1 MSKEK
6 FLESLRKKLSIL
18 EESEIEDILTEYE
31 GYIEE
36 KIAKGSTEEEAVNS
50 MGNVN
55 ELAKDLL
62 SAYKIKTEE
71 KNKDTLNNLVDSFI
85 QVFDRIISVFANKSF
100 NEIVRFILELV
111 FIFIIIAI
119 CKIPFEIIENMGRG
133 IFSSFGTMPFRV
145 VNGVWNFILE
155 FAYLIFAILL
165 FIKIFESRYLN
176 DEYKSVLFTKKENEF
191 AKEKPKK
198 EKKNLNEEKP
208 RDTIDK
214 NRQEHCGFGI
224 IDALTNICIVFV
236 KFILLMVLF
245 GVSCYLVGMAIVTG
259 VLIYFLIKGVFYFG
273 ITFITIA
280 LFVLGILAFVF
291 LFNFIFNH
299 KNRLGIMLI
308 AFLVSFVLLGVGT
321 GICAIEFAS
330 TNIIYT
336 EEQENLH
343 TEEYKFTMQKNLLIT
358 ANLYNDRN
366 IVVDDSLGDE
376 IKVVYTY
383 NDKHMK
389 INANPY
395 IAKEGNYS
403 ILYTSYNVVQFKYT
417 KEFFDHFIDN
427 LKNKTIVA
435 TSFDNVNVKIHVSS
449 KVLNQLKENAIE
461 QQKEEYPE
469 DLEEICDDLSMKGYA
484 RPHYCEPYYR
494 HHNM

>member
-71 KNKDTLNNLVDSFI
+71 KNKDTLNNLVDSFM

-198 EKKNLNEEKP
+198 EKNLN
-208 RDTIDK
+208 R
-214 NRQEHCGFGI
+214 R
-224 IDALTNICIVFV
+224 
-236 KFILLMVLF
+236 
-245 GVSCYLVGMAIVTG
+245 
-259 VLIYFLIKGVFYFG
+259 
-273 ITFITIA
+273 
-280 LFVLGILAFVF
+280 
-291 LFNFIFNH
+291 
-299 KNRLGIMLI
+299 
-308 AFLVSFVLLGVGT
+308 
-321 GICAIEFAS
+321 
-330 TNIIYT
+330 
-336 EEQENLH
+336 
-343 TEEYKFTMQKNLLIT
+343 
-358 ANLYNDRN
+358 
-366 IVVDDSLGDE
+366 
-376 IKVVYTY
+376 
-383 NDKHMK
+383 
-389 INANPY
+389 
-395 IAKEGNYS
+395 
-403 ILYTSYNVVQFKYT
+403 
-417 KEFFDHFIDN
+417 
-427 LKNKTIVA
+427 
-435 TSFDNVNVKIHVSS
+435 
-449 KVLNQLKENAIE
+449 
-461 QQKEEYPE
+461 
-469 DLEEICDDLSMKGYA
+469 
-484 RPHYCEPYYR
+484 
-494 HHNM
+494 